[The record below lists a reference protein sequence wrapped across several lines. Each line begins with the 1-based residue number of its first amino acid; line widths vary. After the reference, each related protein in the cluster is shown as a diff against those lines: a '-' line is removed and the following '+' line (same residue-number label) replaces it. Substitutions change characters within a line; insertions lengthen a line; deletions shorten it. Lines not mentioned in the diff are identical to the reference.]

1 MNSIIK
7 EFEGLSLKPYLC
19 PAGVATIGY
28 GNTMYEDGRKVTMSD
43 APITLERASSLFD
56 SIHKDFERE
65 VRKVVK
71 SDLNANQLNALTSFV
86 YNVGIGNFRSS
97 TLLKK
102 VNINPND
109 LSIKAEFAK
118 WNKGGGKVLNG
129 LVTRRKRE
137 SEIYFS

>member
-19 PAGVATIGY
+19 PAKVATIGY

-86 YNVGIGNFRSS
+86 YNVGIGNFKSS

-102 VNINPND
+102 VNINPSD
-109 LSIKAEFAK
+109 LSIKVEFAK